1 MEHNTEY
8 KILHLDSKDYD
19 QEIDLIVNDNACIKY
34 TYYFKNPIVLNDNY
48 DLSVNTFSVK
58 KLLTGNSIAFDGD
71 STTLR
76 GLVAS
81 TNLELNLTGNFL
93 FSNDV
98 EDVIILKNDAS
109 KTPTSARIKIGIT
122 RNFANTAGCTISL
135 IGLTTPD
142 TGFSRNEL
150 VLIDKEQFIGNEFTY
165 TNRYAVFNITSLL
178 DQDLEVRNNTNYG
191 FGSTLDTFTYIPPNG
206 SGTII
211 VLEIYQPSGFAPLVR
226 IKSVNNSALDY
237 VSGGTIEVPNADVRS
252 LTTGLYGWAKS
263 ANSGNLILDI
273 VDVTSVSSNGKKY
286 NIKVDNLKFTNN
298 YYNNSDN
305 IGEPNLI
312 NFDIINHGI
321 YNNKNIL
328 TLCPQIINNISL
340 LVDGSITPDENFKLS
355 LLLKKK

>member
-1 MEHNTEY
+1 MDEDY
-8 KILHLDSKDYD
+8 KIVYLDSKEYD
-19 QEIDLIVNDNACIKY
+19 KRLSYIGNIYY

-48 DLSVNTFSVK
+48 DLSVLTYSVQRQ
-58 KLLTGNSIAFDGD
+58 LSGNAIRFDGT

-81 TNLELNLTGNFL
+81 TNLELSLTGNLL

-98 EDVIILKNDAS
+98 EDVVILKNDAS
-109 KTPTSARIKIGIT
+109 KTPTLARIKIGIT
-122 RNFANTAGCTISL
+122 RNFANTSACTISL

-142 TGFSRNEL
+142 AGFSRNEL

-191 FGSTLDTFTYIPPNG
+191 FGGSLDTFSYIPPDG

-211 VLEIYQPSGFAPLVR
+211 VLEIYQPSGFLPLVR

-237 VSGGTIEVPNADVRS
+237 VSGGTIVVPSSDVKS

-273 VDVTSVSSNGKKY
+273 VDVTPVQPDGFKADIVLTGVKY
-286 NIKVDNLKFTNN
+286 KQDSYYNTDNSGDIGLISLDLINNSINN
-298 YYNNSDN
+298 YKSN
-305 IGEPNLI
+305 
-312 NFDIINHGI
+312 
-321 YNNKNIL
+321 L
-328 TLCPQIINNISL
+328 TLIPQIISSL
-340 LVDGSITPDENFKLS
+340 TIHTKHNSQLGETFKVAF
-355 LLLKKK
+355 LLKKNSQYN